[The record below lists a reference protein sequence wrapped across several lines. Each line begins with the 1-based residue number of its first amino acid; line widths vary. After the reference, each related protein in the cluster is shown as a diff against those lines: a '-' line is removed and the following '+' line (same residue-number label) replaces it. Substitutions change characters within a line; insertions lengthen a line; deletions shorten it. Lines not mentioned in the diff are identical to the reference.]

1 MVQKVI
7 KIGTSA
13 GITIPKK
20 QLEELGIS
28 IGDSVE
34 FTITKKVNKPVK
46 HAQLIRDL
54 EEFMNIYDQD
64 LKNLAN
70 R

>member
-13 GITIPKK
+13 GVTIPKK
-20 QLEELGIS
+20 QLAELGLSVGDNVKVTIEPIKDKQAELIS
-28 IGDSVE
+28 E
-34 FTITKKVNKPVK
+34 
-46 HAQLIRDL
+46 
-54 EEFMNIYDQD
+54 YDAFVAKYGET
-64 LKNLAN
+64 LNNLAD

>member
-20 QLEELGIS
+20 QLDELGLR
-28 IGDSVE
+28 IGDEVKY
-34 FTITKKVNKPVK
+34 TLQPVRPSRHSK
-46 HAQLIRDL
+46 LMS
-54 EEFMNIYDQD
+54 EYDAFVKQYGQT
-64 LKNLAN
+64 LKNLAK

>member
-13 GITIPKK
+13 GVTIPKN

-28 IGDSVE
+28 IGDSVNVS
-34 FTITKKVNKPVK
+34 IKPATKRLQGFSKELDGFMDKYSK
-46 HAQLIRDL
+46 DL
-54 EEFMNIYDQD
+54 E
-64 LKNLAN
+64 NLAK

>member
-7 KIGTSA
+7 KIGSSV
-13 GITIPKK
+13 GVTIPKK
-20 QLEELGIS
+20 QLAELGITV
-28 IGDSVE
+28 GDKVKL
-34 FTITKKVNKPVK
+34 TIEPVAADKKQEKLMREYENLVK
-46 HAQLIRDL
+46 QYGQA
-54 EEFMNIYDQD
+54 